1 MKRQPD
7 NHCLD
12 LDAAEALAFRAVA
25 FIASEEAY
33 LADFLS
39 RSGLSPQALSDLVED
54 RSFLTGVLDYLLADE
69 SVLLAFC
76 GNAGID
82 PADIQPARNALS
94 TA

>member
-1 MKRQPD
+1 MRSRSNPKS
-7 NHCLD
+7 LD

-25 FIASEEAY
+25 FIASDGAY

-39 RSGLSPQALSDLVED
+39 RSGLAPNALSGLIED
-54 RSFLTGVLDYLLADE
+54 RSFLAGVLDHLLADE
-69 SVLLAFC
+69 SLLLAFC

-94 TA
+94 LS